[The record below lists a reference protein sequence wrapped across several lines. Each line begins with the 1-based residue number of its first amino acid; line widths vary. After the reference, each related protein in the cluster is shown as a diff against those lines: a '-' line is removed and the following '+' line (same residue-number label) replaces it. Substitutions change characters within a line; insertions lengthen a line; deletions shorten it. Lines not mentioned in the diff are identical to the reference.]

1 MVPVSQYRNVRIE
14 FSKTGRAKFISHLDL
29 NRTLKTAFTRAKV
42 PIWYTNGFNPHPKL
56 VFSLPLALG
65 AESMCEFLDIRVL
78 PPFVGNDIKKAL
90 NANLPND
97 IRIKKVYTPQTALE
111 DMHWA
116 VYDFVFYCKDASD
129 ELAQKIKDLL
139 SAPLV
144 IEKRTKKTKS
154 GLIEADIS
162 EGIKAPETL
171 YEDGKIKLTVTLCT
185 RTDGYVNPE
194 YIIKAMSRYL
204 GVDFEGK
211 DEYYSV
217 MKRIALKSDLAT
229 VFE

>member
-1 MVPVSQYRNVRIE
+1 MVPVNQYRNVRIE
-14 FSKTGRAKFISHLDL
+14 FSKTGKAKFISHLDL

-65 AESMCEFLDIRVL
+65 AESVCEFLDIRVL
-78 PPFVGNDIKKAL
+78 PPFCGNDIRKAL
-90 NANLPND
+90 NANLPDD
-97 IRIKKVYTPQTALE
+97 IRIKRVYTPQTALD

-116 VYDFVFYCKDASD
+116 IYDFVFICNGASN
-129 ELAQKIKDLL
+129 ELAEKIKDLL
-139 SAPLV
+139 SSTLV

-154 GLIEADIS
+154 GVIEADIS
-162 EGIKAPETL
+162 EGIKDPIAK
-171 YEDGKIKLTVTLCT
+171 YDDGKIKLTVTLCT

-194 YIIKAMSRYL
+194 YIIKALARYL
-204 GVDFEGK
+204 GITFDGK

-217 MKRIALKSDLAT
+217 MKRITLKSDLKT